1 MLKLLIHGIQMRTRK
16 KKQPETKE
24 PEFIV
29 LNEYAQVFCG
39 LRGGYPEFSDNW
51 DEAKPLYNMNQV
63 RSIQY
68 GTLHKL
74 EIHYV

>member
-1 MLKLLIHGIQMRTRK
+1 MKAILNKKLRD
-16 KKQPETKE
+16 PKE

-29 LNEYAQVFCG
+29 LKEYAQVFSG
-39 LRGGYPEFSDNW
+39 LKGGYPVFSDNW
-51 DEAKPLYNMNQV
+51 DEAKPLYNTNQV

-68 GTLHKL
+68 GTSHKL